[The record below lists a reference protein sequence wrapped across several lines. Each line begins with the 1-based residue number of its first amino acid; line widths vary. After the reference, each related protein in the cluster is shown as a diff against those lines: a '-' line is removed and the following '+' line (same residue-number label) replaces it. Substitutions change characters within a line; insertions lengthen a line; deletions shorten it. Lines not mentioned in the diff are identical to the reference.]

1 MEYNSKVKMW
11 WLIQAHLG
19 PGVRTQLFKSCT
31 YGLNEIIWLLTK
43 SCKYLPWPAKWW
55 PAKHGVL
62 LSIKFCSKPIGLNNC
77 LLYYFWKMR
86 SFAEFLDVVETSSY
100 EGKIGLV
107 VKFTITPGKE
117 AEFETVFRPA
127 VSISV
132 KEKGC
137 IKEKDKW
144 TSLTPVHVCVWL
156 NCIVEN

>member
-1 MEYNSKVKMW
+1 
-11 WLIQAHLG
+11 
-19 PGVRTQLFKSCT
+19 
-31 YGLNEIIWLLTK
+31 
-43 SCKYLPWPAKWW
+43 
-55 PAKHGVL
+55 
-62 LSIKFCSKPIGLNNC
+62 
-77 LLYYFWKMR
+77 MR

-137 IKEKDKW
+137 IKEKDK
-144 TSLTPVHVCVWL
+144 
-156 NCIVEN
+156 